1 MPCECHMLTS
11 FIQCRKYLV
20 AWRESRSAVAPPSKA
35 PKLALFF
42 LLRPLWFAPSFAF
55 GCCFMTQNL
64 LEVLRKVLDFE
75 AEHIPTLSKSVL
87 VCGQMKKAFNMEAIN
102 IFFHY
107 SLFCETTSTFPF
119 CHEKTCSFLSP
130 QHMPFQQCRHTWHC
144 LALAFS
150 LFMLSLKEVTW
161 NNWLKINK
169 T

>member
-1 MPCECHMLTS
+1 MPCECHMSTS
-11 FIQCRKYLV
+11 FIQCSKYLA
-20 AWRESRSAVAPPSKA
+20 AWRDSRSAVAPPSKA
-35 PKLALFF
+35 PKLPLFF
-42 LLRPLWFAPSFAF
+42 FLSRPLWFAPSFPF

-64 LEVLRKVLDFE
+64 LEVLTKVLDFE
-75 AEHIPTLSKSVL
+75 AEQVQTPSKSAL
-87 VCGQMKKAFNMEAIN
+87 VCGQMKIAFNMEAIN
-102 IFFHY
+102 IFLTIP
-107 SLFCETTSTFPF
+107 SSARQSALSPF
-119 CHEKTCSFLSP
+119 ETCSFLSF